1 MKISRGMVHIMGK
14 TPREN
19 LTQLPMPTRSTEA
32 STECFGR
39 TVLSYL
45 REDEQADASFFYLGD
60 ILHQTIEKSIDK
72 DLSLEAALH
81 MVAVRI
87 DEAHKDIGGAQR
99 VKIESTQR
107 GFESMHQ
114 DADRMIRNWFDHVHP
129 DSDKRHPIYDDYEW
143 PPKTEVGFVRRDA
156 GTRYPIWG
164 SVDTI
169 WTPKFSSDV
178 STRMIVDWKSGVK
191 RPDSDFQLN
200 FYRFGT
206 NDTEATAHYHMLDR
220 VQKRSIVVEADPYPG
235 DAEVRK
241 GISLTERRKEAIV
254 KGYYPKFRPDWYC
267 GYCPVQ
273 HICPADGDP
282 RNRDKNRRDLERLL
296 KKVEPM
302 EEIPEE
308 V

>member
-1 MKISRGMVHIMGK
+1 MGR
-14 TPREN
+14 TPRPN
-19 LTQLPMPTRSTEA
+19 LVSLPMPTRSTEA

-39 TVLSYL
+39 VVLSYL
-45 REDEQADASFFYLGD
+45 REDDQADASFFWLGD
-60 ILHQTIEKSIDK
+60 IIHQVIEDAIKYDR
-72 DLSLEAALH
+72 DLTDSLNEAGS
-81 MVAVRI
+81 MI

-107 GFESMHQ
+107 GFETMHE
-114 DADRMIRNWFDHVHP
+114 DAERMITNWFNHVHP

-143 PPKTEVGFVRRDA
+143 PPRTEVPFIREV
-156 GTRYPIWG
+156 GTKYPIWG

-169 WTPKFSSDV
+169 FTPKFESDV
-178 STRMIVDWKSGVK
+178 SRRMIVDWKSGVK

-206 NDTEATAHYHMLDR
+206 QDTEATAHYHMLDR
-220 VQKRSIVVEADPYPG
+220 VQKRSIVVEAEEYPG
-235 DAEVRK
+235 DDEVLDAIR
-241 GISLTERRKEAIV
+241 LTERRKDAIV

-282 RNRDKNRRDLERLL
+282 RNRDRNRKDLEKLL
-296 KKVEPM
+296 KKVEKM

>member
-1 MKISRGMVHIMGK
+1 MVYIMGK
-14 TPREN
+14 TPRTN

-39 TVLSYL
+39 VVLSYL
-45 REDEQADASFFYLGD
+45 REDDQADASFFVLGD
-60 ILHQTIEKSIDK
+60 ILHQVIEDAIKFDRDLIDA
-72 DLSLEAALH
+72 LNEAGS
-81 MVAVRI
+81 MI
-87 DEAHKDIGGAQR
+87 DEAHTLIGGSEH

-107 GFESMHQ
+107 GFGTMHD
-114 DADRMIRNWFDHVHP
+114 DADRMIRNWFNHVHP

-143 PPKTEVGFVRRDA
+143 PPRTEVPFIRDA
-156 GTRYPIWG
+156 GTKYPIWG

-169 WTPKFSSDV
+169 FTPKFESDV
-178 STRMIVDWKSGVK
+178 SRRMIVDWKSGVK

-206 NDTEATAHYHMLDR
+206 QDTEATAHYHMLDR
-220 VQKRSIVVEADPYPG
+220 VQKRSIVVEAEEYPG
-235 DAEVRK
+235 DAQVLDAIR
-241 GISLTERRKEAIV
+241 LTERRKDAIV

-273 HICPADGDP
+273 HVCPADGDP
-282 RNRDKNRRDLERLL
+282 RNRDRNRKDLEKLL
-296 KKVEPM
+296 KKVEKM